1 MLPTLTRRYP
11 RPKHNNSNLFT
22 WKFWPNRVIEAG
34 KRSRRECR
42 GWRISGVARGKR
54 RGKFMG
60 KRNHDL
66 IAWLSLVILLL
77 VMLVF
82 ILLTKDQA
90 GFFQNFAVVF

>member
-1 MLPTLTRRYP
+1 
-11 RPKHNNSNLFT
+11 
-22 WKFWPNRVIEAG
+22 
-34 KRSRRECR
+34 
-42 GWRISGVARGKR
+42 
-54 RGKFMG
+54 MG